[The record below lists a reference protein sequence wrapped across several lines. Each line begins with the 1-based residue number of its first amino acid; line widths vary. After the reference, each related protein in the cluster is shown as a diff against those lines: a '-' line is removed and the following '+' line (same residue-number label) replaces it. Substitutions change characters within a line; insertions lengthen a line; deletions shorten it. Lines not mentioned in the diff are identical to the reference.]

1 MKIGTVKELLAPAR
15 LNPAL
20 QGVAL
25 LLAEVGTERITAAD
39 LVGAKPGDRVVL
51 LTGPAAASVT
61 MQAPADAAA
70 IAIL

>member
-1 MKIGTVKELLAPAR
+1 MKIGTVTELLAPAR

-20 QGVAL
+20 QGMAL
-25 LLAEVGTERITAAD
+25 LLAEVGTERIVAAD

-61 MQAPADAAA
+61 MQAPTDAAA

>member
-1 MKIGTVKELLAPAR
+1 MKIGTVKELLTPAR

-25 LLAEVGTERITAAD
+25 VLVEAGAERIAAAD

-51 LTGPAAASVT
+51 LTGPAAVTVT

>member
-1 MKIGTVKELLAPAR
+1 MKIGTVTELLTPAR

-20 QGVAL
+20 LGTGL
-25 LLAEVGTERITAAD
+25 LLAEVGTEQIAAAD

-51 LTGPAAASVT
+51 LTGSAAGVT
-61 MQAPADAAA
+61 TQAPTDAAA

>member
-1 MKIGTVKELLAPAR
+1 MKIGTVKELLTPAR

-20 QGVAL
+20 QGTGL
-25 LLAEVGTERITAAD
+25 LLIEVDTERIVAAD

-61 MQAPADAAA
+61 MRAPADAAA

>member
-15 LNPAL
+15 QDPAL

-25 LLAEVGTERITAAD
+25 VLVEAGTERIAAAD

-61 MQAPADAAA
+61 MQAPVDAAA

>member
-1 MKIGTVKELLAPAR
+1 MKIGTVTELLTPAR

-20 QGVAL
+20 QGMAL
-25 LLAEVGTERITAAD
+25 LLAEVGTERIAAAD

-61 MQAPADAAA
+61 MQAPVDAAA

>member
-1 MKIGTVKELLAPAR
+1 MKIGTVTELLTPAC

-20 QGVAL
+20 QGMAL
-25 LLAEVGTERITAAD
+25 LLAEVGTERIAAAD

-51 LTGPAAASVT
+51 LTGLAAASVT